1 MIRFT
6 KLLQSQGKAIYLI
19 FVFMAILGILAYSN
33 LPSGVY
39 PELSFPRIAVI
50 AEAGNV
56 APEQVVLTV
65 TRPLEVA
72 TNQVYG
78 VQKIRSKTARG
89 STELSIEFQPTTDM
103 QQALQQLQAKI
114 NEVRSTLPAG
124 VNLTVERV
132 TPAIFPVL
140 SYNVT
145 TDTLA
150 QTDLYSITQYQILPY
165 LSRVAGVA
173 LVNLQGGNIPEVEV
187 QIDPNRLQNSGLSL
201 SQVAD
206 TIGRSTQ
213 NQAVGKIDSK

>member
-6 KLLQSQGKAIYLI
+6 KLLQSQAKAIYLI

-103 QQALQQLQAKI
+103 QQALQQLEAKI

-132 TPAIFPVL
+132 TPPFFRYSA
-140 SYNVT
+140 T
-145 TDTLA
+145 T
-150 QTDLYSITQYQILPY
+150 SPPIL
-165 LSRVAGVA
+165 
-173 LVNLQGGNIPEVEV
+173 
-187 QIDPNRLQNSGLSL
+187 
-201 SQVAD
+201 
-206 TIGRSTQ
+206 
-213 NQAVGKIDSK
+213 